1 MASSA
6 TAGWTN
12 SLSPAP
18 PQITR
23 ISAEEIANYAA
34 YWSTYMQTVNFA
46 NAGYQAGVA
55 ARLEL

>member
-12 SLSPAP
+12 SVSPAP

-23 ISAEEIANYAA
+23 LSEEEFAKYAA
-34 YWSTYMQTVNFA
+34 YWSTYIQTVNFA
-46 NAGYQAGVA
+46 DAGYQAGVA
-55 ARLEL
+55 TGLEL